1 MLAFKVHSA
10 SMAADPPLL
19 DVLRAATAD
28 HHASLEQRLDLNT
41 RAWSHGRYAAFLRGT
56 LAVVGPAAGVIQQQ
70 LGSRFDLSMGV
81 GAPDARLRQDLD
93 ALGEPGVA
101 NAEVPAITT
110 LGGAYGAAYVLQ
122 GSLLGGQII
131 AATLVK
137 QIGLMPEQLTY
148 LRPPVAVGPHWKTFI
163 GALNAFGD
171 TASSDDRRTAVSAA
185 VEYFG
190 AFATSFH
197 REGLA

>member
-1 MLAFKVHSA
+1 
-10 SMAADPPLL
+10 MAADPPLL
-19 DVLRAATAD
+19 DLIRTATAP
-28 HHASLEQRLDLNT
+28 HHASLERRLDLNT
-41 RAWSHGRYAAFLRGT
+41 RAWSHDRYAAFLRGT
-56 LAVVGPAAGVIQQQ
+56 LAVVGPAAGVIQQH
-70 LGSRFDLSMGV
+70 LGNCFDLSMGV

-93 ALGEPGVA
+93 ALGEPDVA
-101 NAEVPAITT
+101 NAEIPAITT

-131 AATLVK
+131 AATLIK
-137 QIGLMPEQLTY
+137 QIGLAPEQLNY
-148 LRPPVAVGPHWKTFI
+148 LRPPVAVGPHWKAFI

-171 TASSDDRRTAVSAA
+171 TASADDRHSAVSAA

-190 AFATSFH
+190 AFAASFQ